1 MVPDLFCVVDSLFT
15 PKCQRPS
22 VTPGQ
27 CYLKLDE
34 VEWIQREVPFE
45 FILTNQIDIILLLK

>member
-15 PKCQRPS
+15 PKCQRF
-22 VTPGQ
+22 
-27 CYLKLDE
+27 YLKLDE